1 MVLLRRKN
9 IMVNLVEHKEIKVSK
24 AEIKRVVAQ
33 FEKVGAIPSVA
44 FTDKREEVKH
54 YEDRFKKPLWELF

>member
-1 MVLLRRKN
+1 MR
-9 IMVNLVEHKEIKVSK
+9 NLADSNEIKVSK
-24 AEIKRVVAQ
+24 AEIKGIVAQ

-44 FTDKREEVKH
+44 FTDKRKEVKH

>member
-1 MVLLRRKN
+1 MR
-9 IMVNLVEHKEIKVSK
+9 NLADSNEIKVSK
-24 AEIKRVVAQ
+24 AEIKRIVAQ

-54 YEDRFKKPLWELF
+54 YEDRFKKPLWELFWGALQF

>member
-1 MVLLRRKN
+1 
-9 IMVNLVEHKEIKVSK
+9 MVNLADCKEIKVSK

-44 FTDKREEVKH
+44 FTDKREEIEH
-54 YEDRFKKPLWELF
+54 YENRFKKPLWELFWRVLRF

>member
-1 MVLLRRKN
+1 MR
-9 IMVNLVEHKEIKVSK
+9 NLVEHKEIKVSK

-44 FTDKREEVKH
+44 FTDKRKEIEH
-54 YEDRFKKPLWELF
+54 YESKFKKPLWELF

>member
-1 MVLLRRKN
+1 MR
-9 IMVNLVEHKEIKVSK
+9 NLADYNEIKVSK
-24 AEIKRVVAQ
+24 AEIKRIVAQ

>member
-1 MVLLRRKN
+1 
-9 IMVNLVEHKEIKVSK
+9 MVNLADCKEIKVSK
-24 AEIKRVVAQ
+24 AEIKRIVAQ

-44 FTDKREEVKH
+44 FTDKRKEIED

>member
-1 MVLLRRKN
+1 
-9 IMVNLVEHKEIKVSK
+9 MVNLADSKEIKVSK

-44 FTDKREEVKH
+44 FTDKRKEIDH
-54 YEDRFKKPLWELF
+54 YEKKKKKPLWELF

>member
-1 MVLLRRKN
+1 MG
-9 IMVNLVEHKEIKVSK
+9 NLADSKEIKVSK

-33 FEKVGAIPSVA
+33 FEEVGAIPSVA

>member
-1 MVLLRRKN
+1 MR
-9 IMVNLVEHKEIKVSK
+9 NLADSNEIKVSK
-24 AEIKRVVAQ
+24 AEIRGIVAQ
-33 FEKVGAIPSVA
+33 FEEVGAIPSVA

>member
-1 MVLLRRKN
+1 MR
-9 IMVNLVEHKEIKVSK
+9 NLADSKEIKVSK

-44 FTDKREEVKH
+44 FTDKREEIEH
-54 YEDRFKKPLWELF
+54 YESKFKKPLWELF

>member
-9 IMVNLVEHKEIKVSK
+9 IMVNLADSKEIKVSK

>member
-1 MVLLRRKN
+1 
-9 IMVNLVEHKEIKVSK
+9 MVNLVENKEIKVSK

-44 FTDKREEVKH
+44 FTDKRKEIEH

>member
-1 MVLLRRKN
+1 MR
-9 IMVNLVEHKEIKVSK
+9 NLADYNEIKVSK
-24 AEIKRVVAQ
+24 AEIKRIVAQ

-54 YEDRFKKPLWELF
+54 YEDRFKKPLWELFWRVLQF

>member
-1 MVLLRRKN
+1 MR
-9 IMVNLVEHKEIKVSK
+9 NLADSNEIKVSK
-24 AEIKRVVAQ
+24 AEIKRIVSQ

>member
-1 MVLLRRKN
+1 
-9 IMVNLVEHKEIKVSK
+9 MVNLGDSKEIKVNK

-44 FTDKREEVKH
+44 FTDKRKEIEH
-54 YEDRFKKPLWELF
+54 YEDRFKKPLWELFWRVLQF

>member
-1 MVLLRRKN
+1 MR
-9 IMVNLVEHKEIKVSK
+9 NLADSNEIKVSK
-24 AEIKRVVAQ
+24 AEIKRIVAQ
-33 FEKVGAIPSVA
+33 FEKVGVIPSVA

>member
-1 MVLLRRKN
+1 MR
-9 IMVNLVEHKEIKVSK
+9 NLVDCNEIKVSK
-24 AEIKRVVAQ
+24 AEIRGIVAQ

-44 FTDKREEVKH
+44 FTDKRKEIKH

>member
-1 MVLLRRKN
+1 MR
-9 IMVNLVEHKEIKVSK
+9 NLADYNDIKVSK
-24 AEIKRVVAQ
+24 AEIKRIVAQ

-54 YEDRFKKPLWELF
+54 YED

>member
-1 MVLLRRKN
+1 
-9 IMVNLVEHKEIKVSK
+9 MVNLADYNEIKVSK
-24 AEIKRVVAQ
+24 AEIKRIVAQ

>member
-1 MVLLRRKN
+1 MR
-9 IMVNLVEHKEIKVSK
+9 NLADYNEIKVSK
-24 AEIKRVVAQ
+24 AEIKRIVSQ

>member
-1 MVLLRRKN
+1 MR
-9 IMVNLVEHKEIKVSK
+9 NLADSNEIKVSK
-24 AEIKRVVAQ
+24 AEIKRIVAQ

-44 FTDKREEVKH
+44 FTDKRKETKH

>member
-9 IMVNLVEHKEIKVSK
+9 IMVNLGDSKEIKVSK

-44 FTDKREEVKH
+44 FTDKREAEIF
-54 YEDRFKKPLWELF
+54 YENKFKKPLWELF

>member
-1 MVLLRRKN
+1 
-9 IMVNLVEHKEIKVSK
+9 MVNLADSKEIKVSK

-44 FTDKREEVKH
+44 FTDKRKETEY
-54 YEDRFKKPLWELF
+54 YENRFKKPLWELFWRVLQF

>member
-1 MVLLRRKN
+1 MRK
-9 IMVNLVEHKEIKVSK
+9 LVECNEIKVSK
-24 AEIKRVVAQ
+24 AEIKRIVAQ